1 MTRTHHPARRRRVV
15 GVAIQDVDAR
25 EVLRAACAHVGL
37 GTVEVSRAGW
47 ASLPGPLAFDL
58 LAYDLAPWSE
68 AIITDVR
75 RLQLCHPR
83 CPILLYRPLTSDAAR
98 VAAPL
103 GAEPGIV
110 ARVRQP
116 RVPGEIAD
124 LALLLDYLGRDVPR
138 RTAETILDG
147 LLDHGP
153 PEIRAFAS
161 AGLCLLAQRAV
172 GRPTVTNA
180 RELAG
185 LTRNELAAACA
196 DHRIP
201 QRSRLLRFVTLL
213 LVTLEADWAGCSSV
227 HAARRL
233 GVDEK
238 KGWPRLRRDL
248 LGPDAPSRC
257 SPGVLLGLTIRALA
271 RECGVMPEVED
282 EALTIASAAPPRP
295 GGETVLRVATPFRHA
310 LHPTRRTTSRS
321 RRSPSRSFSLSRSY
335 RAWRFSQKRSDV
347 PKYRASRNAV
357 SALIARIPWT
367 ISLIRRGGTVMSF
380 ASRYCVSPSGS
391 RNSSSRTSP
400 GCIGASL
407 VEGITRS

>member
-1 MTRTHHPARRRRVV
+1 
-15 GVAIQDVDAR
+15 
-25 EVLRAACAHVGL
+25 VGL

-47 ASLPGPLAFDL
+47 TAPSLPLAFDL
-58 LAYDLAPWSE
+58 LAYDLAPWTE
-68 AIITDVR
+68 EIITDVR
-75 RLQLCHPR
+75 RFRLCHPR
-83 CPILLYRPLTSDAAR
+83 CPILLYRPLTSHAAR

-103 GAEPGIV
+103 GAEPGIA
-110 ARVRQP
+110 ARVQQP
-116 RVPGEIAD
+116 RAPGESAD
-124 LALLLDYLGRDVPR
+124 LALLLDYLVRDVPR
-138 RTAETILDG
+138 WIAETILDG
-147 LLDHGP
+147 LLDHCP

-161 AGLCLLAQRAV
+161 AGLCLLAQHAV
-172 GRPTVTNA
+172 GRPTVTDA

-248 LGPDAPSRC
+248 LGPDAPSQC

-282 EALTIASAAPPRP
+282 EALTIASAGAPPAP
-295 GGETVLRVATPFRHA
+295 GV
-310 LHPTRRTTSRS
+310 RR
-321 RRSPSRSFSLSRSY
+321 Y
-335 RAWRFSQKRSDV
+335 
-347 PKYRASRNAV
+347 
-357 SALIARIPWT
+357 SA
-367 ISLIRRGGTVMSF
+367 
-380 ASRYCVSPSGS
+380 
-391 RNSSSRTSP
+391 
-400 GCIGASL
+400 
-407 VEGITRS
+407 